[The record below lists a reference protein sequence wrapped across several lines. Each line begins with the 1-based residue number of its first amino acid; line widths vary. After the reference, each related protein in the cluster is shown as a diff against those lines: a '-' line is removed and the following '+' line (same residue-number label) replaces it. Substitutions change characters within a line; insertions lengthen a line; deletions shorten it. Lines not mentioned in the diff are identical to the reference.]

1 MATLDEILGGSSS
14 GSGGYAPK
22 GTKEWTEQH
31 SGDNAP
37 VSSTPAAPPTPA
49 KQNGT
54 PPTNG
59 GTPAGGGG
67 YEALFRRLNPYTPP
81 TAEELEKERKKQRRN
96 EIFGTALWLSPISF
110 SRHRAHRTCTQA
122 RTPCRSVPKSDMTS

>member
-1 MATLDEILGGSSS
+1 MD
-14 GSGGYAPK
+14 
-22 GTKEWTEQH
+22 GTTF
-31 SGDNAP
+31 GDNAP

-67 YEALFRRLNPYTPP
+67 YEALFRQLNSLYT
-81 TAEELEKERKKQRRN
+81 ADSG
-96 EIFGTALWLSPISF
+96 GT
-110 SRHRAHRTCTQA
+110 
-122 RTPCRSVPKSDMTS
+122 